1 MAVRACHPSMRQRWK
16 EGEFKAKISYTV
28 SSKLGAWQRTL
39 MALPRLR
46 QKDQDAEARWIGN
59 TVSAKLIKSFRIQS
73 DGAPP

>member
-1 MAVRACHPSMRQRWK
+1 MAVRACHPSRRQRWK

-28 SSKLGAWQRTL
+28 SSKLGARQRTL

-59 TVSAKLIKSFRIQS
+59 TVSAKTDQKFQDSV
-73 DGAPP
+73 